1 MPEENGHSLVN
12 FHPEG
17 DFMSTKEKILEA
29 ALTLFSEQGYDG
41 TSVEQI
47 ASAIGVKAPSLY
59 KHYKGKEDIL
69 NTIIECAEDR
79 YDEMFGSEKK
89 IGKLPQNKKEFI
101 AATMNK
107 ITFTIQDPMIRK
119 IRMLLVQE
127 QFRNQRFAEITS
139 RHQLEGIQGMYAKI
153 IREMMKKG
161 LFKKDDPKM
170 LAVELTSAAVLQIA
184 RADRNPQDA
193 DEAFKSIKKHV
204 THFCDVYMC
213 ESADN

>member
-1 MPEENGHSLVN
+1 
-12 FHPEG
+12 
-17 DFMSTKEKILEA
+17 MSTKEKILEA